1 MEALLDQIT
10 AETSFNF
17 TKPGFSSQYYQP
29 ERLLLSSD
37 QAPDLQVSQDAI
49 EEDFF
54 YTFTLKLPRPAL
66 DVKSIQLVRASL
78 PNCCPNIPDTETTFW
93 YYRIPVA
100 VINALG
106 NVFDPQY
113 LKFVR
118 LLPSWYKPE
127 LNVESANYGFNRTF
141 TDYFD
146 LAAELAKSCAA
157 DPINDAFLNSPE
169 YQSALQ
175 TKTQAEAT
183 YQAAVVTRNQ
193 AQANVDA
200 AQNQVDYWQGQVDTN
215 QALYDQAV
223 ITEQQAQATYN
234 QAVINEA
241 AAYAYYQANPFD
253 PFALQAWL
261 DSIQA
266 TQQAQV
272 DLQIAQINTS
282 FYQTQLF
289 IAQQNLQGAQ
299 SVLQIAQADLLNAQ
313 AAETA
318 AFEALVQADLNLKF
332 LINQQSFIPDDITL
346 TYDQVQNKF
355 VMTGLNVFDDNDDRQ
370 FYYIAAGYL
379 DPNIWGDNGYGAIEL
394 TNDSANL
401 DDFGLGVPPQQYQ
414 EFKDL
419 NLRLGFTWN
428 GRNNNLGTQDV
439 GVNAVLAFR
448 FRPIPPLIALDGG
461 PSPLRWDNDAIAYTA
476 ESYANLVNTSCV
488 NVYVDFITGATTDTI
503 ENTNLLA
510 AVPMNASNLG
520 VSFYNPVITNPLT
533 KIMNQLYE
541 MTITLR
547 TDTGRPFYLP
557 NSAIFSLELALT
569 Y

>member
-29 ERLLLSSD
+29 ERVLVSSD

-54 YTFTLKLPRPAL
+54 YNFTIKLPRPAL
-66 DVKSIQLVRASL
+66 DVKSLQLVRASI

-106 NVFDPQY
+106 NVFQPQY

-157 DPINDAFLNSPE
+157 DPINDAFINSPA
-169 YQSALQ
+169 YQNALQ
-175 TKTQAEAT
+175 AKTQAEQN
-183 YQAAVVTRNQ
+183 YQAAVVARNQ
-193 AQANVDA
+193 AQAAVDA
-200 AQNQVDYWQGQVDTN
+200 QQTIVNNN
-215 QALYDQAV
+215 QAAVAANQATYDAAV
-223 ITEQQAQATYN
+223 AAEAAALATYN

-261 DSIQA
+261 DSIAA

-272 DLQIAQINTS
+272 DYQIAQINTS
-282 FYQTQLF
+282 VAFFNLQQ
-289 IAQQNLQGAQ
+289 AQQNLQIAQ
-299 SVLQIAQADLLNAQ
+299 LVLQQLQADLAVAQ

-318 AFEALVQADLNLKF
+318 AFLVLAQATGDFNALTNA
-332 LINQQSFIPDDITL
+332 QSFIPDDITL

-355 VMTGLNVFDDNDDRQ
+355 VMTGLNAFDDNDDRQ

-379 DPNIWGDNGYGAIEL
+379 DENIWGDNAYGAIEL

-414 EFKDL
+414 DFKDL

-448 FRPIPPLIALDGG
+448 FRPIPPLIAQDGN
-461 PSPLRWDNDAIAYTA
+461 PSPLQWDNDAVAYTA
-476 ESYANLVNTSCV
+476 ESYANLVNTNCV
-488 NVYVDFITGATTDTI
+488 NVYVDFITGATTDTL

-557 NSAIFSLELALT
+557 NSAIISLELALT